1 MSNNMGI
8 PIAFSRTTPTATG
21 QANSN
26 KPVTILAGDIG
37 GTKTNIAL
45 YRADTSGIAMLREG
59 RYASQEYKSLTE
71 IILAFTGQEWPDRIC
86 MAVAGPVLN
95 GRVTL
100 TNLSWQLDSASMA
113 QALKVPVMFINDLEA
128 TAYGLAGLQSNELA
142 PLHTESKAATGNM
155 AIIAPGTG
163 LGEAG
168 LYFDGRCYHPFA
180 TEGGHSDFAPRN
192 EQDIALYR
200 FLQQQHGHVSWER
213 VISGPGIHTIFQ
225 FLTSVQRRTI
235 SAALADELKNG
246 DPSAVI
252 SNAAIHQQEP
262 VCMETLDM
270 FSRYFAT
277 EAANLVLKLKATAGC
292 YLGGGIS
299 PKVLPV
305 LQTGKWYQYFCNAG
319 RMEHMLQQVPVYVI
333 LNTKTALLGS
343 AWYGAYSM

>member
-1 MSNNMGI
+1 MNTTMGI
-8 PIAFSRTTPTATG
+8 PIAFNRTEPG
-21 QANSN
+21 NNN

-45 YRADTSGIAMLREG
+45 YRADASGITLLREG
-59 RYASQEYKSLTE
+59 HYASQEYKSLTE

-100 TNLSWQLDSASMA
+100 TNLSWQLDSAAMSK
-113 QALKVPVMFINDLEA
+113 ALKVPVMFINDLEA
-128 TAYGLAGLQSNELA
+128 TGYGLAGLQSNELA
-142 PLHTESKAATGNM
+142 PLHSGGATASGNM

-168 LYFDGRCYHPFA
+168 LYYDGQRYHPFA
-180 TEGGHSDFAPRN
+180 TEGGHSDFAPRS
-192 EQDIALYR
+192 EQDISLYR

-213 VISGPGIHTIFQ
+213 VVSGPGIHTIFQ
-225 FLTSVQRRTI
+225 FLTTVQQRTV
-235 SAALADELKNG
+235 SPALADELLHG

-262 VCMETLDM
+262 VCIETLDL
-270 FSRYFAT
+270 FSRYFAA
-277 EAANLVLKLKATAGC
+277 EAASLVLKLKATGGC

-299 PKVLPV
+299 PKILPV
-305 LQTGKWYQYFCNAG
+305 LQTGKWYEYFCDAG
-319 RMEHMLQQVPVYVI
+319 RLKPMLEQVPVYVI
-333 LNTKTALLGS
+333 LNAKTALLGA
-343 AWYGAYSM
+343 AWYGTYDV

>member
-1 MSNNMGI
+1 MSTTTGI
-8 PIAFSRTTPTATG
+8 PIAFNRTDPG
-21 QANSN
+21 SN
-26 KPVTILAGDIG
+26 NPITILAGDIG

-45 YRADTSGIAMLREG
+45 YRADASGITMLREG

-95 GRVTL
+95 GKVTL
-100 TNLSWQLDSASMA
+100 TNLSWQLDSASMSK
-113 QALKVPVMFINDLEA
+113 ALKVPVAFINDLEA
-128 TAYGLAGLQSNELA
+128 TGYGLAGLQNNELA
-142 PLHTESKAATGNM
+142 PLHTGSTIATGNM

-168 LYFDGRCYHPFA
+168 LFFDGQRYHPFA
-180 TEGGHSDFAPRN
+180 TEGGHSDFAPRS

-200 FLQQQHGHVSWER
+200 FLQQQYGHVSWER
-213 VISGPGIHTIFQ
+213 VISGPGIYTIFR
-225 FLTSVQRRTI
+225 FLTTVQRRTV
-235 SAALADELKNG
+235 SAALAEEMKNG

-262 VCMETLDM
+262 VCMETLDL
-270 FSRYFAT
+270 FCRYFAT
-277 EAANLVLKLKATAGC
+277 EAASLVLKLKATAAC

-305 LQTGKWYQYFCNAG
+305 LQTGKWYEYFCNAG
-319 RMEHMLQQVPVYVI
+319 RMKPMLEQVPVYVI
-333 LNTKTALLGS
+333 LNAKTALLGA
-343 AWYGAYSM
+343 AWYGAYTM

>member
-1 MSNNMGI
+1 MGI
-8 PIAFSRTTPTATG
+8 PIAFKRTNPG
-21 QANSN
+21 NDN
-26 KPVTILAGDIG
+26 KPITILAGDIG

-45 YRADTSGIAMLREG
+45 YRADASGITLLREG
-59 RYASQEYKSLTE
+59 RYVSQEYTSLTE

-100 TNLSWQLDSASMA
+100 TNLSWRLDSAAMS
-113 QALKVPVMFINDLEA
+113 QALRVPVMFINDLEA

-142 PLHTESKAATGNM
+142 PLHTEAGAAAGNR

-168 LYFDGRCYHPFA
+168 LYYDGQSYHPFA
-180 TEGGHSDFAPRN
+180 TEGGHSDFAPRT

-200 FLQQQHGHVSWER
+200 FLQQQYGHVSWER
-213 VISGPGIHTIFQ
+213 LVSGPGIHTIFR
-225 FLTSVQRRTI
+225 FLTTVQRRTV
-235 SAALADELKNG
+235 SATLADELQKG

-262 VCMETLDM
+262 VCMEAIDM

-305 LQTGKWYQYFCNAG
+305 LQTGKWYEYFCEGG
-319 RMEHMLQQVPVYVI
+319 RMKPMLQQVPVYVI
-333 LNTKTALLGS
+333 LNSKAALLGA
-343 AWYGAYSM
+343 AWYGTYNG

>member
-1 MSNNMGI
+1 MNNNMGI
-8 PIAFSRTTPTATG
+8 PIAFNRTDPG
-21 QANSN
+21 NGG

-45 YRADTSGIAMLREG
+45 FRADASGITLLREG
-59 RYASQEYKSLTE
+59 RYASQEYTSLTE

-113 QALKVPVMFINDLEA
+113 TALKVPVLFINDLEA
-128 TAYGLAGLQSNELA
+128 TGYGLAGLQSNELA
-142 PLHTESKAATGNM
+142 PLHSNARPAVGNM
-155 AIIAPGTG
+155 AIVAPGTG

-168 LYFDGRCYHPFA
+168 LYFDGQRYHPFA
-180 TEGGHSDFAPRN
+180 TEGGHSDFAPRS

-213 VISGPGIHTIFQ
+213 VVSGPGIHTIFQ
-225 FLTSVQRRTI
+225 FLTTVQRRTV
-235 SAALADELKNG
+235 SPALADELKQG

-252 SNAAIHQQEP
+252 SNAAMHQQEP
-262 VCMETLDM
+262 VCIETLDL

-277 EAANLVLKLKATAGC
+277 EAASLVLKLKATAGC

-305 LQTGKWYQYFCNAG
+305 LQTGKWYEYFCAGG
-319 RMEHMLQQVPVYVI
+319 RMKPMLEQVPVYVI
-333 LNTKTALLGS
+333 LNSKTALLGA
-343 AWYGAYSM
+343 AWVGAYNM